1 MQKRLGCSV
10 LFFGLVMALTGCA
23 AGISAPVRNQVTY
36 FGPFATVQ
44 QAPQKYIGETVLWG
58 GRVIETRVK
67 NNATEIMV
75 LQMALNRWDRPLDDD
90 QSQGRF
96 VIHSARFLDPALY
109 PPGILITVAGRLQGS
124 ESRPIGEMP
133 YTYPV
138 IDPIEIKRWA
148 TATQPASRFHF
159 GIGIGA
165 RF

>member
-1 MQKRLGCSV
+1 MPHQ
-10 LFFGLVMALTGCA
+10 
-23 AGISAPVRNQVTY
+23 VRNQVTY
-36 FGPFATVQ
+36 FGPFAAVQ

-58 GRVIETRVK
+58 GRVIEIQVKK
-67 NNATEIMV
+67 NNATEIVV
-75 LQMALNRWDRPLDDD
+75 LQMPLNRWDQPQDDD

-96 VIHSARFLDPALY
+96 LVHSAQFLDPALY

-138 IDPIEIKRWA
+138 IDPIEIKKWA
-148 TATQPASRFHF
+148 SATQPASRFHF